1 MDRNIEKEI
10 EREVS
15 DIEKKVNKLEHLLI
29 GIDGNN
35 GMRQDLKDLKH
46 EVSNLK
52 NQIHS
57 IGKTLSMYAGGGLA
71 IVAAF
76 EVLSL
81 FIK

>member
-52 NQIHS
+52 K
-57 IGKTLSMYAGGGLA
+57 IGRAH
-71 IVAAF
+71 V
-76 EVLSL
+76 
-81 FIK
+81 